1 MKSIFEKSAHNEVL
15 ERFDKLSSD
24 SKGVWGEMSVGQM
37 VWHCQG
43 PIELS
48 MGKTTINKPNFFVG
62 LLMKSLK
69 KSMYNDK
76 LWRHGIPTAKE
87 YVAKSDKEFS
97 TEKEKLVALINE
109 LHKENKNAPWI
120 THPVFGDFTAEQ
132 WGQLNYKHLDHHLR
146 QFGV

>member
-1 MKSIFEKSAHNEVL
+1 MKSIFEESAYNEIL
-15 ERFDKLSSD
+15 NRFDKLNSG
-24 SKGVWGEMSVGQM
+24 SKGSWGKMSVGQM
-37 VWHCQG
+37 AWHCQG

-48 MGKTTINKPNFFVG
+48 MGKTTIKKPNFFIG
-62 LLMKSLK
+62 LLMKGFK
-69 KSMYNDK
+69 KSLYDDK
-76 LWRHGIPTAKE
+76 QWKHGIPTAKE
-87 YVAKSDKEFS
+87 YRAKSDKEFS

-109 LHKENKNAPWI
+109 LHKENLKAPWI